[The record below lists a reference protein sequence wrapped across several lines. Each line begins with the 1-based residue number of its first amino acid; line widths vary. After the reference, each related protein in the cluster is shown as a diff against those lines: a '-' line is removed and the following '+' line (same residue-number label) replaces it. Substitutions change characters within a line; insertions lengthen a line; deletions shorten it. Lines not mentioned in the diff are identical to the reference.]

1 MLDQNSQIDA
11 HVYHGIINDPDDKGG
26 EESVGTPTGNSDL
39 IECFVKKFEEYI
51 NRDIDIYLKSRN
63 AVIPARQ
70 TDSLPHAGF
79 ARGDAV

>member
-1 MLDQNSQIDA
+1 MFCI
-11 HVYHGIINDPDDKGG
+11 
-26 EESVGTPTGNSDL
+26 ESYKAYRSLTGWQTVELFRRYGMFDYL
-39 IECFVKKFEEYI
+39 REFYDVLHTTGYQYI